1 MIVSIKD
8 IFKMLGMLIV
18 SFCAVIVCTM
28 FLNYYLDLSA
38 IDDQITHE
46 VLRIFYEAQCNT
58 SIVISE
64 FQAAA
69 CFLPPS
75 YLFAFT

>member
-28 FLNYYLDLSA
+28 FLN
-38 IDDQITHE
+38 
-46 VLRIFYEAQCNT
+46 
-58 SIVISE
+58 
-64 FQAAA
+64 
-69 CFLPPS
+69 
-75 YLFAFT
+75 